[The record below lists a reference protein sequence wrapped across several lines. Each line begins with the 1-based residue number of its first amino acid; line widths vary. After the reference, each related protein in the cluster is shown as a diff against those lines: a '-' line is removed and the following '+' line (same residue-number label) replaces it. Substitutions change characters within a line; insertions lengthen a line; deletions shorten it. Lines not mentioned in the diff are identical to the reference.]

1 MIRWLVLKRQWLY
14 NMMGANWQADP
25 QRSVEEKFA
34 WLPVR
39 SGSQKRIWLEKYY
52 IQHTYYDN
60 LGKPPIKGRSWTYV
74 WSKNEYLLATIK
86 NEI

>member
-1 MIRWLVLKRQWLY
+1 
-14 NMMGANWQADP
+14 MMGANWQQDP

-60 LGKPPIKGRSWTYV
+60 LGKPPIRGRSWTLIYT
-74 WSKNEYLLATIK
+74 KNEYLMMLLK
-86 NEI
+86 DGREQY

>member
-1 MIRWLVLKRQWLY
+1 
-14 NMMGANWQADP
+14 MMGANWQQDP

-34 WLPVR
+34 WWPVR

-60 LGKPPIKGRSWTYV
+60 LGKPPIRGRSWTLIYT
-74 WSKNEYLLATIK
+74 KNEYLMMLLK
-86 NEI
+86 DGREQY

>member
-1 MIRWLVLKRQWLY
+1 
-14 NMMGANWQADP
+14 MMGANWQQDP

-74 WSKNEYLLATIK
+74 WSKNEYLISVIK
-86 NEI
+86 NE

>member
-14 NMMGANWQADP
+14 NMMGANWQQDP
-25 QRSVEEKFA
+25 PRSVEEKFA
-34 WLPVR
+34 WWPVR

-74 WSKNEYLLATIK
+74 WSKNEYLISVIK
-86 NEI
+86 NE

>member
-1 MIRWLVLKRQWLY
+1 
-14 NMMGANWQADP
+14 MMGANWQADP

-60 LGKPPIKGRSWTYV
+60 LGKPPIRGRSWTLIYT
-74 WSKNEYLLATIK
+74 KNEYLMMLLK
-86 NEI
+86 DGREQY

>member
-1 MIRWLVLKRQWLY
+1 
-14 NMMGANWQADP
+14 MGANWQQDP

-34 WLPVR
+34 WWPVR

-60 LGKPPIKGRSWTYV
+60 LGKPPIRGRSWTLIYT
-74 WSKNEYLLATIK
+74 KNEYLMMLLK
-86 NEI
+86 DGREQY